1 MSTRARFTWVFI
13 AVVGTIGSLYGSYM
27 IGVWSGHAQYADDKT
42 KIAQLKRDIEAV
54 TAQLRT
60 AEDGL
65 IFADRQKQIQEE
77 AYKQLS
83 QAYSNSE
90 EKNQVLGTT
99 LDFYR
104 SIISPEDGQ
113 SGPAIHAFKHFSGDQ
128 AFRFDVTLV
137 QAIKH
142 KVQIRGQLRVKLFS
156 GDEMLGQWPQSAPRS
171 VSYQYFVK
179 VSGEIPLANEPS
191 IATSQLRV
199 EVSLDLGD
207 GESLERT
214 FNIDSQVSEE

>member
-1 MSTRARFTWVFI
+1 M
-13 AVVGTIGSLYGSYM
+13 L
-27 IGVWSGHAQYADDKT
+27 GVWSGHSQYEQDKSTISTLKAD
-42 KIAQLKRDIEAV
+42 LKAK
-54 TAQLRT
+54 TAQMKE

-65 IFADRQKQIQEE
+65 IFAERQKQIQEE

-113 SGPAIHAFKHFSGDQ
+113 SGPAIHAFEYSQ
-128 AFRFDVTLV
+128 ADKNLVFDVTLV

-142 KVQIRGQLRVKLFS
+142 KVQIRGQVRVQVFS
-156 GDEMLGQWPQSAPRS
+156 DKELLGQWPRSAARS

-179 VSGEIPLANEPS
+179 VSGEIPLALDELES
-191 IATSQLRV
+191 EAALTVL
-199 EVSLDLGD
+199 VSLDLGD
-207 GESLERT
+207 GEMLERE
-214 FNIDSQVSEE
+214 FPISRSNEPG